1 LFLTEALH
9 TLAASY
15 AFYFSTAL
23 GLFLSL
29 PIAAARTY
37 QALYQGRLG
46 RPAWISAEVLTES
59 LRVVQYVLFIA
70 HGAHAPLRSLF
81 SGAFWKG
88 VFAGIR
94 QLEAVPFLWDLFG
107 YAVVFG
113 IYNAVLLAILR
124 PANVRKM
131 MVKAG
136 IRRFEVAAVRN
147 AVLLAFKNLFLIP
160 VSVIY
165 LFDISNIL

>member
-1 LFLTEALH
+1 VT
-9 TLAASY
+9 
-15 AFYFSTAL
+15 
-23 GLFLSL
+23 GLV
-29 PIAAARTY
+29 P
-37 QALYQGRLG
+37 
-46 RPAWISAEVLTES
+46 
-59 LRVVQYVLFIA
+59 FIA
-70 HGAHAPLRSLF
+70 PSIRRAPQFERLLPEDVD
-81 SGAFWKG
+81 AAPHE
-88 VFAGIR
+88 VFQKR
-94 QLEAVPFLWDLFG
+94 KLLV
-107 YAVVFG
+107 VVFG
-113 IYNAVLLAILR
+113 EQLPHDLSERLEQGRKFGRNLVRIELDDHFAPVVRIAVAVDIMALLQPVHDRRDHSGGQSRAVLLAILR

>member
-1 LFLTEALH
+1 
-9 TLAASY
+9 
-15 AFYFSTAL
+15 
-23 GLFLSL
+23 
-29 PIAAARTY
+29 
-37 QALYQGRLG
+37 
-46 RPAWISAEVLTES
+46 
-59 LRVVQYVLFIA
+59 
-70 HGAHAPLRSLF
+70 
-81 SGAFWKG
+81 

-165 LFDISNIL
+165 LFNILNIL